1 MFLYANLSLHLG
13 MYIIQENMVS
23 NTIIIELLCKI
34 IVFKIYNLEIYFWRN
49 YIFYNIVFALVFW
62 SLIQNE
68 FWIELQICGAV
79 FRKFVIHSGKFQVN
93 SDWLIKTGFW
103 CWILEWLPNIQLI
116 FLSTDSL
123 QFLILFLP
131 IFYQFLQH
139 YSAKKMVF
147 FLSI

>member
-1 MFLYANLSLHLG
+1 M
-13 MYIIQENMVS
+13 
-23 NTIIIELLCKI
+23 
-34 IVFKIYNLEIYFWRN
+34 
-49 YIFYNIVFALVFW
+49 FW

-139 YSAKKMVF
+139 YSAKKIF
-147 FLSI
+147 FFSLFKGQVQQFNFGLFDFFFSTNLSVVIRGAYLSLVQTLFWAS

>member
-1 MFLYANLSLHLG
+1 M
-13 MYIIQENMVS
+13 
-23 NTIIIELLCKI
+23 
-34 IVFKIYNLEIYFWRN
+34 
-49 YIFYNIVFALVFW
+49 FW

-123 QFLILFLP
+123 QFLILLLP

-139 YSAKKMVF
+139 YSAKKCF
-147 FLSI
+147 FLCLLTLTMFLCSKYIYNHRISIEWTWLSKKMRGKRLRYLNWIKQNWDWSNLDRVVSQIFK